1 MNGTETHCPAGRLSS
16 FWVLGVAALALL
28 GMSGAGWAQSGG
40 FNSTTDS
47 VTFAANGNPILVIN
61 DGKTNGVVTS
71 TPYSQFTGN
80 VTIDGTLESKGAMSA
95 DTTLTIGA
103 SVTAPAYYHS
113 SDERLK
119 TDIHPIHAALGKL
132 LAIKGVTFDW
142 KKDGRPDMGVIAQDV
157 AKVFPNVVSRGAD
170 GKGMMAVEYDSLAG
184 PMIESIRELKQEND
198 AMKAQLTE
206 IRATLKVL
214 EKDNARLRSVE
225 ADGENRAARPA
236 PAAEP

>member
-1 MNGTETHCPAGRLSS
+1 MSVLKARLKTSVFWSLAFVLAFASPAH
-16 FWVLGVAALALL
+16 AA
-28 GMSGAGWAQSGG
+28 QGG

-47 VTFAANGNPILVIN
+47 VTFAANGNPMLVIN

-119 TDIHPIHAALGKL
+119 TDIHPIHDALGKL

-142 KKDGRPDMGVIAQDV
+142 KKGGRPDMGVVAQNV
-157 AKVFPNVVSRGAD
+157 AAVFPDIVRRGD
-170 GKGMMAVEYDSLAG
+170 NGMMAVEYDSLVG
-184 PMIESIRELKQEND
+184 PMIESIRQLKMEND
-198 AMKAQLTE
+198 QLKAEVTE
-206 IRATLKVL
+206 IRAEVAALKQ
-214 EKDNARLRSVE
+214 NA
-225 ADGENRAARPA
+225 AAQARV
-236 PAAEP
+236 PAAAAIAPSPAIVEH